1 MKSQNELTTIFSNI
15 PQDLREALEK
25 HFKEIILNYKEN
37 RWEPSELNGAKFSEA
52 VFRVLE
58 WHTNNDNSY
67 TPFGGRI
74 HPFDVKLRQFESR
87 SGFENSIRFHI
98 PKMLAVVYSLRNDR
112 GVGHIGGDVNP
123 NHMDSMAIVYM
134 AKWIMAELIRI
145 FHTLSIS
152 KAQSIVEKIVERE
165 IPIVWMISD
174 KKRILNPSLNVE
186 ERTLVILHS
195 EYPNGINEKNL
206 FNWVEYSNPTT
217 YKKILTKLH
226 KEKFIEY
233 DKKNSLVTLSPRG
246 IKFVEQKIDLTLQD
260 L

>member
-1 MKSQNELTTIFSNI
+1 MTGQNEFKNLFINV
-15 PQDLREALEK
+15 PQKIRENLKK

-37 RWEPSELNGAKFSEA
+37 RWEPSELNGAKFSET

-58 WHTNNDNSY
+58 WHTNSDNSY
-67 TPFGGRI
+67 TPFGSRI
-74 HPFDVKLRQFESR
+74 HPFDVKLRQFENR
-87 SGFENSIRFHI
+87 SSFPNSIRFHI

-134 AKWIMAELIRI
+134 TKWIMAELIRI
-145 FHTLSIS
+145 FHALPIS
-152 KAQSIVEKIVERE
+152 EAQSIVEKIVERE

-174 KKRILNPSLNVE
+174 KKRVLNPSLNAE
-186 ERTLVILHS
+186 EKTLVILHS

-206 FNWVEYSNPTT
+206 FKWVEYSNPTT
-217 YKKILTKLH
+217 YKKILIKLH

-233 DKKNSLVTLSPRG
+233 DKKTSLITLSPRG
-246 IKFVEQKIDLTLQD
+246 IKFVEQKINLTLQD